1 MLSRSLLCLAVL
13 GASTP
18 LLADTVWLNNGD
30 KLSGKITLFDGGK
43 LLIQTEYA
51 GAVTIDWKQ
60 VKTLDSDQELL
71 VKQDAYT
78 GEKSRS
84 LKAAD
89 AGKVTLANG
98 DAPKTVELASI
109 QQILKPKPVVE
120 DLVWKG
126 NVDVALDY
134 QRAENDTDDYDIDFK
149 TSARHGRWRHTAEGE
164 YNREFQDDVV
174 TTDNWRAEY
183 SIDRFLTEQ
192 WFWQGRLVYKR
203 DKVEDLSRQRRRRCP
218 RARGLVALE
227 ALTAGLSAVG
237 LATTK
242 ADTAG
247 VAVVSATRPGRFV
260 VTSACRHPAGSNE
273 LGEQVLEVVLGLG
286 IAGPRQRGPQVAHLG
301 DGFRDATGLDV
312 VEGLAL
318 ANQLDRPAVLAQR
331 AEVRQ
336 AQLVAVVRPVC
347 AHVLVTPGS
356 AGVQRAAD
364 MLGLATAGERVLPVI
379 GEDFR
384 LAI

>member
-1 MLSRSLLCLAVL
+1 MNSIEFVGSVLVMALFLRIMPTFLASRARILLMLSRSLLCLAVL

-18 LLADTVWLNNGD
+18 LLADTVWLKNGD

-78 GEKSRS
+78 GEKAKS

-89 AGKVTLANG
+89 TGKVTLANG

-203 DKVEDLSRQRRRRCP
+203 DKVEDLSRQR
-218 RARGLVALE
+218 
-227 ALTAGLSAVG
+227 TVG
-237 LATTK
+237 T
-242 ADTAG
+242 G
-247 VAVVSATRPGRFV
+247 PGYQFWDD
-260 VTSACRHPAGSNE
+260 E
-273 LGEQVLEVVLGLG
+273 LGAFSLGALVN
-286 IAGPRQRGPQVAHLG
+286 RTDYEFS
-301 DGFRDATGLDV
+301 DGSKDNFY
-312 VEGLAL
+312 AL
-318 ANQLDRPAVLAQR
+318 AMTWDYNRYLIGKRVEFFTNGEVGKPLSDVADYALD
-331 AEVRQ
+331 AEMGLRYK
-336 AQLVAVVRPVC
+336 
-347 AHVLVTPGS
+347 VTDWASLNLKAERDIISGTDDADLDKTRYS
-356 AGVQRAAD
+356 AGFGV
-364 MLGLATAGERVLPVI
+364 TW
-379 GEDFR
+379 
-384 LAI
+384 